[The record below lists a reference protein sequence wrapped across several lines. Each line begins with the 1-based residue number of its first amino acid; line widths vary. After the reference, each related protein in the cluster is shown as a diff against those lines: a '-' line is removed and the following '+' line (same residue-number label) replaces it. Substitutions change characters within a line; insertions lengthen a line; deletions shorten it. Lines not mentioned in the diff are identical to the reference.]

1 MKKEIVSID
10 SKQGAKVVAIIS
22 VIFSLIFSVI
32 GLVMLIIGLI
42 SKQTN
47 MMYYSIT
54 YIIMPVLY
62 LIIVYPTL
70 RLFYW
75 LYNRVAS
82 RWGGILVELEDKK

>member
-10 SKQGAKVVAIIS
+10 GKQGAKVVAIIS

-47 MMYYSIT
+47 MIYYSIT

-75 LYNRVAS
+75 LYNRVAA
-82 RWGGILVELEDKK
+82 RWGGIIVELKDKE

>member
-10 SKQGAKVVAIIS
+10 GKQSAKVVAIIL
-22 VIFSLIFSVI
+22 VLLSLIFSVI

-42 SKQTN
+42 GKQTY
-47 MMYYSIT
+47 MMYYSIA

-62 LIIVYPTL
+62 LIIIYPVL

-82 RWGGILVELEDKK
+82 RWGGIIVELKDKE